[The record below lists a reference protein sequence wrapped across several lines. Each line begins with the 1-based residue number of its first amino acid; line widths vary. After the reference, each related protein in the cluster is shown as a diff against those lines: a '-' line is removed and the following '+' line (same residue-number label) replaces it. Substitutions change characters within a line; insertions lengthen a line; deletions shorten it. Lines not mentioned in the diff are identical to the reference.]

1 MDHDLASDRALVENN
16 KLFDFI
22 RREISVVNT
31 PRLRCG
37 AHPARRDPHRDG
49 CAPLSVHPTL
59 AECRALASEYQKFD
73 ARALSHRAAGDDQLS
88 LRGGRVIAPPCG
100 DGGSG
105 EGEGVARFV
114 I

>member
-1 MDHDLASDRALVENN
+1 MEHDLASDRALVENS

-22 RREISVVNT
+22 RQEISVVILLAFAAALIQRNAIGT
-31 PRLRCG
+31 G
-37 AHPARRDPHRDG
+37 DG

-59 AECRALASEYQKFD
+59 AECRAMASEYQKFD

-88 LRGGRVIAPPCG
+88 LRGGRVIASQYG

-105 EGEGVARFV
+105 EGVV
-114 I
+114 